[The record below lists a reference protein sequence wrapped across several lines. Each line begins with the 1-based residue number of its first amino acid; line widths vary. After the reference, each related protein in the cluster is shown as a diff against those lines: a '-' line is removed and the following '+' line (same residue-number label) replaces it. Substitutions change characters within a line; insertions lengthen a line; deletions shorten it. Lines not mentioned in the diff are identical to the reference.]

1 MRTFAQHL
9 FLLIAAIAFGGF
21 AYAADEADALGYNE
35 HVRTILSNGCFAC
48 HGPDANARKADL
60 RLDIREGAIADRD
73 GVRAI
78 VPGDIDASEL
88 VKRINHPDP
97 DKRMPPSNSPRQI
110 SAADIATLTKWIEQG
125 AEYEGHWAYIAP
137 QRPAVPAV
145 GNEAWPSNPVD
156 HFLLRKLESKGIEP
170 SAEADRIT
178 LIRRAYFDLI
188 GLPPTSEEA
197 QAALDDPN
205 PDWFARMIDRLL
217 ASPHYGERMA
227 VDWLD
232 LVRYADSNGY
242 HSDEE
247 RSMWP
252 YRDYV
257 IASFNDNTPYDD
269 FTIEQLA
276 GDLLPDARTEQQVA
290 SGYNRLNQITAE
302 GGAQAEE
309 YLAMYA
315 ADRVRTTSSVWLGST
330 VACAECHDHKYD
342 PFTMRDFYAFAAFFA
357 DIDEPGVYAGRSR
370 WEPVLA
376 LPTLEE
382 QVRERNLRADLEA
395 WNQAFNAPDESLAE
409 GRGRWEAEQR
419 AALANPDWLP
429 VWPSDVK
436 AEAGSTLT
444 VLEDGSI
451 MSSGDNPDEETYE
464 IAFTTNRSNVTG
476 VRIEIIPD
484 ASFEKGLARTSD
496 LVVLIELQA
505 ALQESDGT
513 PGAPIPF
520 AAAEATA
527 EEPDYDVKRAID
539 GDLTTGWVVSSPDRG
554 KAERVTAAFGFEEP
568 VEAGPGTPMVVRLVH
583 GSAAVK
589 KAAFGRFRVSLT
601 TSGEVT
607 LSDADAPPEPVVDT
621 LFTAAE
627 DRSPEAVAALNKY
640 YRHVSPELRTLR
652 EKITA
657 AEEELSAL
665 LSGYAI
671 TLVTKSVEPRT
682 MRVLPR
688 GDWMDDSG
696 EIVDPATPSFLFGAE
711 ETSRRQ
717 TRLDLA
723 EWLIDEDNPLTAR
736 VFVNR
741 LWQRFFG
748 TGLSRVLDDVGA
760 QGEWPTHPE
769 LLDWLAVE
777 FVESGWDV
785 KHMVRL
791 IATSSAYRQSSD
803 SRPGLKET
811 DPYNRLIARQ
821 SRKRLEAEFI
831 RDNALSVSGL
841 LVRDVGGRSV
851 RPYQPAGYYA
861 HMNFPKRT
869 YQEDTGEHLYRRGV
883 YTHWQRS
890 FLHPALIAFD
900 APSREECT
908 AQRPVSNTPQQA
920 LVLLNDPVFVE
931 TARAFAERII
941 REGGDS
947 VNARIEWAIR
957 EALTREPQSRELR
970 ILKDLVHEHVVHFQA
985 HPEQAAQ
992 AVSTGASP
1000 VPDDI
1005 AVDELAAWTSVA
1017 RAILNL
1023 HETIT
1028 RT

>member
-9 FLLIAAIAFGGF
+9 FLLIAAIGFGGF

-97 DKRMPPSNSPRQI
+97 DKRMPPSDSPRQI
-110 SAADIATLTKWIEQG
+110 SAADIATLTQWIEEG

-137 QRPAVPAV
+137 QRPAIPPVA
-145 GNEAWPSNPVD
+145 NETWARNAVD
-156 HFLLRKLESKGIEP
+156 HFVLRTLESKGIEP
-170 SAEADRIT
+170 SPEADRIT

-197 QAALDDPN
+197 QAALDDAN
-205 PDWFARMIDRLL
+205 PDWYARLIDRLL

-257 IASFNDNTPYDD
+257 IESFNSNTPYDD

-276 GDLLPDARTEQQVA
+276 GDLLPGARTEQHVA

-330 VACAECHDHKYD
+330 MGCAECHDHKYD
-342 PFTMRDFYAFAAFFA
+342 PFTMRDFYSFAAFFA
-357 DIDEPGVYAGRSR
+357 DIEEPGVYQGRTR

-382 QVRERNLRADLEA
+382 QVQERNLRADIEA
-395 WNQAFNAPDESLAE
+395 WNARLNAPDADLAE
-409 GRGRWEAEQR
+409 GREHWEEEQR

-429 VWPSDVK
+429 VWPGNVESEGGATLVVQDDASVL
-436 AEAGSTLT
+436 ST
-444 VLEDGSI
+444 
-451 MSSGDNPDEETYE
+451 GDDPDEDNYTVH
-464 IAFTTNRSNVTG
+464 FTTNRSNITG
-476 VRIEIIPD
+476 LRVEIIPEL
-484 ASFEKGLARTSD
+484 SFEKGLARSGEFVA
-496 LVVLIELQA
+496 LSELQVRVG
-505 ALQESDGT
+505 DGE
-513 PGAPIPF
+513 PVPF
-520 AAAEATA
+520 ATAQATA
-527 EEPDYDVKRAID
+527 AMPEREVANAVDDDTATV
-539 GDLTTGWVVSSPDRG
+539 WVVFSSD
-554 KAERVTAAFGFEEP
+554 KADAERVVGVFGFEQP
-568 VEAGPGTPMVVRLVH
+568 IAAGPGTAMSVRLVH
-583 GSAAVK
+583 TNPVAK
-589 KAAFGRFRVSLT
+589 KAAFGRFRISLT
-601 TSGEVT
+601 TRDEVT
-607 LSDADAPPEPVVDT
+607 LSDADAPPDPVVDT
-621 LFTAAE
+621 LFTTAE

-640 YRHVSPELRTLR
+640 YRSVSPELLALR
-652 EKITA
+652 EKIA
-657 AEEELSAL
+657 VAEKELSAL

-696 EIVDPATPSFLFGAE
+696 DVVEPATPSFLFGAE
-711 ETSRRQ
+711 DTGRRQ

-777 FVESGWDV
+777 FMDSGWDI

-791 IATSSAYRQSSD
+791 IVTSSAYRQSSGV
-803 SRPGLKET
+803 RPALKDA
-811 DPYNRLIARQ
+811 DPFNRLIARQ

-831 RDNALSVSGL
+831 RDNALAVSGL

-861 HMNFPKRT
+861 HMNFPKRS
-869 YQEDTGEHLYRRGV
+869 YQEDSGEHLYRRGV

-931 TARAFAERII
+931 AARAFAERII

-947 VNARIEWAIR
+947 INARIEWAVR
-957 EALTREPQSRELR
+957 EALTREPESQELR
-970 ILKDLVHEHVVHFQA
+970 ILKDLAHEHAVYFND
-985 HPEQAAQ
+985 HPERAAD
-992 AVSTGASP
+992 AVGTGESP